1 MSGRGLFLLFF
12 ATLLTISN
20 ERPTGKT
27 NVTKP
32 EEIVEPPK
40 GDGDKKKEVDTEL
53 TPSLGL
59 DKNKE
64 GDKTTEKDKEVTS
77 PLGSNPNEED
87 DEEKEPEIEREKEE
101 GNGGGSEKEDEGVT
115 LGVIDT
121 LPTKNKTGDDEGKKD
136 YGEGEIKDDHL
147 LKVYANEAFKEFK
160 RRIFVNKHL
169 FERRIE
175 DRSNPRDVSK
185 LSGKTFKCHHHKIPV
200 EYACHIEYKLSD
212 YSEYEH
218 FIKHFNS
225 TIPKVVKSRSRV
237 VRATEPCHAL
247 YRETTGSLLITCGCD
262 AKEYL
267 CKSIANRPAKFVEIL
282 KFKSGGKMKLT
293 RTTGQKALLFVHKYI
308 YYLIS
313 AFLGLIILI
322 VLLVISI
329 VEWKGMQKNEK
340 KRRERVSKL
349 SQRVERSRNS
359 LRTTCSDPSD
369 PQPEYEYS
377 AFQQLMKKR

>member
-1 MSGRGLFLLFF
+1 MVAAYFCSFLVGCLSLIVQIRLHLA

-147 LKVYANEAFKEFK
+147 LKVYANGEIINIFLHSLSDSEAFKEFK

-169 FERRIE
+169 FEVIE
-175 DRSNPRDVSK
+175 
-185 LSGKTFKCHHHKIPV
+185 LF
-200 EYACHIEYKLSD
+200 LL
-212 YSEYEH
+212 H
-218 FIKHFNS
+218 F
-225 TIPKVVKSRSRV
+225 
-237 VRATEPCHAL
+237 
-247 YRETTGSLLITCGCD
+247 
-262 AKEYL
+262 
-267 CKSIANRPAKFVEIL
+267 
-282 KFKSGGKMKLT
+282 
-293 RTTGQKALLFVHKYI
+293 
-308 YYLIS
+308 
-313 AFLGLIILI
+313 
-322 VLLVISI
+322 
-329 VEWKGMQKNEK
+329 
-340 KRRERVSKL
+340 
-349 SQRVERSRNS
+349 
-359 LRTTCSDPSD
+359 
-369 PQPEYEYS
+369 
-377 AFQQLMKKR
+377 